1 MNIMILDDLMVDGI
15 KKKRSFKKTLELI
28 KSYCV
33 GNEFNLYK
41 DDIKNWKTMYKD
53 PRIIAMYR

>member
-28 KSYCV
+28 QSYCV
-33 GNEFNLYK
+33 GNEL
-41 DDIKNWKTMYKD
+41 DIYTEDINNWKSLYKD
-53 PRIIAMYR
+53 PRVIAMYR

>member
-33 GNEFNLYK
+33 GHEL
-41 DDIKNWKTMYKD
+41 DIYTEDINNWKSLYKD
-53 PRIIAMYR
+53 PRVIAMYR